1 MNVTDCSAER
11 DAVGIAVTLL
21 ALLVTGIIVGLLL
34 DAKYN
39 YPGGSAGGA
48 DDSRYAVDAEELLQR
63 DGHAPEPTEEVLH
76 RFVPESCPPDNDD
89 SDGHSD

>member
-34 DAKYN
+34 DAKYS
-39 YPGGSAGGA
+39 YPGTGGG
-48 DDSRYAVDAEELLQR
+48 DSRYAVDAEDLLQR
-63 DGHAPEPTEEVLH
+63 DEHTPEPEEVVH
-76 RFVPESCPPDNDD
+76 RFMPESCPPDNDD